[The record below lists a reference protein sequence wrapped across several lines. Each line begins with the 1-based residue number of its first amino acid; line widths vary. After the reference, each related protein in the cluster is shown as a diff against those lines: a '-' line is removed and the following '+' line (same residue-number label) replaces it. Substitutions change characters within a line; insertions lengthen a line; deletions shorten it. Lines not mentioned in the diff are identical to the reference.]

1 MNKSF
6 FFNADTTSG
15 SADITYSAA
24 DLAAEKAAY
33 FSDGVLAPDD
43 FKVSAVDSLT
53 VKIAPGGAVLG
64 GYTYVNSSIGV
75 RAISSA
81 AATKARRD
89 LCVLKLDLSI
99 RAMTVVIKSG
109 MPSDDPQPPALTSTD
124 SVKELALA
132 EIYMPAGAS
141 SVNEATVTDLRVL
154 ASLRGASALI
164 EAGIK
169 AHEAETDAL
178 TKSENTEVRKVCG
191 AVKTDGTSG
200 EVLCGDGKY
209 RTVLPYRRTLL
220 QIYNR
225 AGEYEFD
232 TSKNPSDANRYDFEM
247 IGGGGAGGC
256 CGHSDSRGGGGGA
269 GAYVSVCGV
278 TLSHGTHKI
287 KIGAGGSGSAERS
300 GGDGGDGGYSLPS
313 DKIAS
318 CGIGAPSP
326 FGAGGAGVSGSSSS
340 GKKGIGAGSGG
351 SGGGCVSTSF
361 SASGGNGADGCLL
374 IYGYHTTAFG
384 TAAE

>member
-6 FFNADTTSG
+6 FFNADTSSG

-300 GGDGGDGGYSLPS
+300 GGDGGE
-313 DKIAS
+313 
-318 CGIGAPSP
+318 
-326 FGAGGAGVSGSSSS
+326 SSF
-340 GKKGIGAGSGG
+340 A
-351 SGGGCVSTSF
+351 
-361 SASGGNGADGCLL
+361 
-374 IYGYHTTAFG
+374 GYHAPGRLRRCRRHMGRRYVVSRRERRCCRRVYRRARRRRRVFPSVRQNRVLRNRARRLRSARVVPESRVLHPPERRG
-384 TAAE
+384 

>member
-6 FFNADTTSG
+6 FFNADTSSG

-191 AVKTDGTSG
+191 AVKTDGISG

-247 IGGGGAGGC
+247 IGGGGAGG
-256 CGHSDSRGGGGGA
+256 
-269 GAYVSVCGV
+269 
-278 TLSHGTHKI
+278 
-287 KIGAGGSGSAERS
+287 
-300 GGDGGDGGYSLPS
+300 
-313 DKIAS
+313 
-318 CGIGAPSP
+318 
-326 FGAGGAGVSGSSSS
+326 
-340 GKKGIGAGSGG
+340 
-351 SGGGCVSTSF
+351 
-361 SASGGNGADGCLL
+361 
-374 IYGYHTTAFG
+374 
-384 TAAE
+384 

>member
-1 MNKSF
+1 M
-6 FFNADTTSG
+6 
-15 SADITYSAA
+15 
-24 DLAAEKAAY
+24 
-33 FSDGVLAPDD
+33 
-43 FKVSAVDSLT
+43 DSLT

-300 GGDGGDGGYSLPS
+300 GDDGGESSFAGYHAPGGSGGVGGTWVEGMSFPGGEGGAVGAYTGERGGDGGYSLPS
-313 DKIAS
+313 DEITS
-318 CGIGAPSP
+318 CGNGAPSP
-326 FGAGGAGVSGSSSS
+326 FGAGGEGVSGSSSS

-384 TAAE
+384 TAAAE

>member
-1 MNKSF
+1 M
-6 FFNADTTSG
+6 
-15 SADITYSAA
+15 
-24 DLAAEKAAY
+24 
-33 FSDGVLAPDD
+33 
-43 FKVSAVDSLT
+43 
-53 VKIAPGGAVLG
+53 
-64 GYTYVNSSIGV
+64 
-75 RAISSA
+75 
-81 AATKARRD
+81 
-89 LCVLKLDLSI
+89 
-99 RAMTVVIKSG
+99 
-109 MPSDDPQPPALTSTD
+109 
-124 SVKELALA
+124 
-132 EIYMPAGAS
+132 
-141 SVNEATVTDLRVL
+141 
-154 ASLRGASALI
+154 
-164 EAGIK
+164 
-169 AHEAETDAL
+169 
-178 TKSENTEVRKVCG
+178 RKVCG

-300 GGDGGDGGYSLPS
+300 GGDGGESSFAGYHAPGGSGGVGGTWAEGMSFPGGKGGAVGAYIGERGGDGGYSLPS
-313 DKIAS
+313 DKNRVLRNRRA
-318 CGIGAPSP
+318 
-326 FGAGGAGVSGSSSS
+326 VSVRRGWCRSLGFFTS
-340 GKKGIGAGSGG
+340 GKKGIGRGRAVGRRR
-351 SGGGCVSTSF
+351 VSTSF

-384 TAAE
+384 TAARMRTLLCPADGRRRSGEGK

>member
-1 MNKSF
+1 M
-6 FFNADTTSG
+6 
-15 SADITYSAA
+15 
-24 DLAAEKAAY
+24 
-33 FSDGVLAPDD
+33 
-43 FKVSAVDSLT
+43 DSLT

-191 AVKTDGTSG
+191 AVKTDGISG

-256 CGHSDSRGGGGGA
+256 CGHSDSRGVHVGA

-287 KIGAGGSGSAERS
+287 KIGAGGSASPKEAE
-300 GGDGGDGGYSLPS
+300 
-313 DKIAS
+313 A
-318 CGIGAPSP
+318 
-326 FGAGGAGVSGSSSS
+326 
-340 GKKGIGAGSGG
+340 
-351 SGGGCVSTSF
+351 
-361 SASGGNGADGCLL
+361 
-374 IYGYHTTAFG
+374 
-384 TAAE
+384 TAAKARLRDITLREAPAVSAAHGQKVCRFPAGKAVLSARISESAAATEGIPFRPTKSRPAESARRLRSARVVPESRVLHPPERRG